1 MIQRI
6 QSVYLFLAIALT
18 ASLFFVPYAELTNK
32 AGDLFLLDSKGL
44 YPATPS
50 NAVPIFANS
59 VIIFLCAASI
69 AILITTV
76 FRYKS
81 LGRQISLSKIG
92 LLILL
97 ILAGTV
103 FYEIYKANNL
113 LGGTY
118 SIKIFSAFPV
128 ISIILVWLAM
138 RGMHKDDQLL
148 KSIDRIR

>member
-6 QSVYLFLAIALT
+6 QSVYLFLAIVLT

-44 YPATPS
+44 YPVSPS
-50 NAVPIFANS
+50 NAVAIFANS
-59 VIIFLCAASI
+59 IIIFLCAASI
-69 AILITTV
+69 AILITTI

-81 LGRQISLSKIG
+81 LGRQMNLSKIG

-97 ILAGTV
+97 TLAGIV
-103 FYEIYKANNL
+103 FYEIYKSNSL

-118 SIKIFSAFPV
+118 SIKIFAAFPV